1 MKIEGFIP
9 LSQLCEYYTIEM
21 SFFIDLRDNG
31 LIEINN
37 IEEIYYIHEDKLSDL
52 EKMIRF
58 HDELDI
64 NMEGIDT
71 IFNLLGKIDQLQ
83 SELMELRNRLR
94 LYENDNRD
102 NFE

>member
-9 LSQLCEYYTIEM
+9 LSQLCEYYTVEM
-21 SFFIDLRDNG
+21 SFFNDLSDFG
-31 LIEINN
+31 LIEINS
-37 IEEIYYIHEDKLSDL
+37 IEQVHYIHEDKLSDL

-58 HDELDI
+58 HHELDI

-83 SELMELRNRLR
+83 SELLELKNRLR
-94 LYENDNRD
+94 LYENDNPQ
-102 NFE
+102 